1 MVYGQFT
8 DENKYEKLT
17 IQHNIQHMKPR
28 ITANEKENPI
38 IVGLDIG
45 TTKICVTV
53 GRRSGT
59 NKIELLGVGKAES
72 AGVNRGVVANIQK
85 TVGSIREAV
94 AIAEGQSNVDIKV
107 VNVGIAGQHIKSIQH
122 RGILTK
128 NDDDEIGRLDVERLI
143 SDMYKLVLPP
153 GEEIIHVLPQEFTI
167 DNEPGIKEPIGMAGR
182 RMEANFH
189 IISGRVTDIKN
200 IKKCVDNSDLEVSSL
215 VLEPLASSEAVLDE
229 EEKMAGVVLVDI
241 GGGTTDVAI
250 FHEGII
256 RHTAVIPLGGNI
268 VTEDIRQGCA
278 VLRNQAEQLK
288 VRYGSALADEN
299 KDNEVICVP
308 GIRGRDSKEIS
319 VKNLAFI
326 IQARMEEI
334 IEHVYYEIKSSGYE
348 DKLIAGI
355 VITGGGAQLK
365 HLVQLVEYITGIDCR
380 IGYPNEY
387 LAKTDMLN
395 KQSFDE
401 MKSPMYATS
410 IGLLI
415 KGIQTVEEDEAT
427 QQEVVYKSPDRSKVK
442 EITQTANKKESWFTK
457 IISDFI
463 KDDSGIDDD
472 SFIGKK

>member
-1 MVYGQFT
+1 
-8 DENKYEKLT
+8 
-17 IQHNIQHMKPR
+17 MKPR
-28 ITANEKENPI
+28 ITDNEKENPI

-85 TVGSIREAV
+85 TVNSIREAV
-94 AIAEGQSNVDIKV
+94 SLAEAQSNVDIKV

-128 NDDDEIGRLDVERLI
+128 NDDDEISRMDVERLI

-299 KDNEVICVP
+299 KENEVICVP
-308 GIRGRDSKEIS
+308 GIRGREPKEIS
-319 VKNLAFI
+319 VKNLAYI

-387 LAKTDMLN
+387 LAKTDMVS
-395 KQSFDE
+395 KQTLEE

-415 KGIQTVEEDEAT
+415 KGIQAAEEEEELAMEERELKKPRKE
-427 QQEVVYKSPDRSKVK
+427 QVK
-442 EITQTANKKESWFTK
+442 EIAEKQSKKESWFTK
-457 IISDFI
+457 IISEFI
-463 KDDSGIDDD
+463 KDNQEIDDET
-472 SFIGKK
+472 FIGRR